1 MFSTQARAFS
11 GRSLV
16 SGDAFEFR
24 DRVLSWE
31 VDSIL
36 YEKED
41 LDCVPRLP
49 SYSDSRRYYSSLH
62 PLIIA
67 EARAILKEGIELYNQ
82 DKIKGSTLRVGNIKK
97 RKLNAPQTLGM
108 IGSIRGFDP
117 KLDTVLLKNTFTK
130 QMFLGQLS
138 IKEQISVRE
147 QGIYGDNI
155 DREQSLYGNN
165 IEIKCLDSREVDL
178 DYTFEVYQLCSLIT
192 LSRSYEVCIKSPRL
206 QFEKNLLAINFDYD
220 NKLSPIKLLDG
231 DFNIAQKEAI
241 SSFLKLKTGLQLLQ
255 GPPGTGK
262 TTTINF
268 LLENLVANGE
278 NVLVCAPSNKAV
290 QVIAK
295 RFLIKNPK
303 TPMIFAGREEKLDAE
318 LESIFLDTW
327 KINILK
333 KCKDLELELSE
344 KVNLLE
350 FQMERAH
357 ISQSD
362 LTLIRDS
369 VIPIYEKLKD
379 VLTRIMRHKV
389 HVYVNNYFVKMVEK
403 YKSFKKN
410 QMHDFDLM
418 VGLQNLKDINQSLVG
433 LKNCLA
439 NISDIDIYLLRA
451 SKVVFCTLSFAGQQR
466 MSNIKITSLIVDE
479 AAQATEADTIIPF
492 QHNPYKCLLVGD
504 TNQLPAVIKSE
515 LAKANNYDWSMMHRL
530 QVEAGFPHQ
539 MLNIQYRMDPLIRSW
554 PSKKFYD
561 DKLEDSADI
570 AKRECLSLLRQICP
584 YAFVDVNGKETT
596 LYNSK
601 KNDEEADLVIKLL
614 AYLKREGF
622 ALNKDVGIIT
632 FYSGQVETINKKLR
646 DAKLYDIVAQTVDG
660 FQGDEKEI
668 IIISF
673 VRANKANNVGFLND
687 FRRLNVAVTRARRA
701 LIMVGDS
708 QTLAADEILG
718 SMLKHILQTKSLYK
732 ASYIEGEILSKSS
745 HSLEL
750 KAKPYSNQAVL
761 QKVDRSAFTKESSF
775 LPKAESRQLWGQAKH
790 LIKETGDE
798 KTRSTSLVQS
808 SPAIVSSAQR
818 TKSTLDDNQ
827 QALQTKETWPKLS
840 NKVPALQSKSQQS
853 WGGFV
858 QSRHE
863 EKEIRPSS
871 VSGQSLKPMPTIRTQ
886 SSQQKEEWPKLKNN
900 KQ

>member
-1 MFSTQARAFS
+1 MR
-11 GRSLV
+11 
-16 SGDAFEFR
+16 
-24 DRVLSWE
+24 
-31 VDSIL
+31 
-36 YEKED
+36 
-41 LDCVPRLP
+41 
-49 SYSDSRRYYSSLH
+49 
-62 PLIIA
+62 
-67 EARAILKEGIELYNQ
+67 
-82 DKIKGSTLRVGNIKK
+82 NI
-97 RKLNAPQTLGM
+97 
-108 IGSIRGFDP
+108 
-117 KLDTVLLKNTFTK
+117 
-130 QMFLGQLS
+130 
-138 IKEQISVRE
+138 
-147 QGIYGDNI
+147 
-155 DREQSLYGNN
+155 
-165 IEIKCLDSREVDL
+165 
-178 DYTFEVYQLCSLIT
+178 
-192 LSRSYEVCIKSPRL
+192 
-206 QFEKNLLAINFDYD
+206 
-220 NKLSPIKLLDG
+220 
-231 DFNIAQKEAI
+231 
-241 SSFLKLKTGLQLLQ
+241 
-255 GPPGTGK
+255 
-262 TTTINF
+262 
-268 LLENLVANGE
+268 
-278 NVLVCAPSNKAV
+278 
-290 QVIAK
+290 QV
-295 RFLIKNPK
+295 
-303 TPMIFAGREEKLDAE
+303 
-318 LESIFLDTW
+318 
-327 KINILK
+327 
-333 KCKDLELELSE
+333 
-344 KVNLLE
+344 
-350 FQMERAH
+350 
-357 ISQSD
+357 
-362 LTLIRDS
+362 
-369 VIPIYEKLKD
+369 
-379 VLTRIMRHKV
+379 
-389 HVYVNNYFVKMVEK
+389 
-403 YKSFKKN
+403 
-410 QMHDFDLM
+410 
-418 VGLQNLKDINQSLVG
+418 
-433 LKNCLA
+433 
-439 NISDIDIYLLRA
+439 
-451 SKVVFCTLSFAGQQR
+451 
-466 MSNIKITSLIVDE
+466 TSLIVDE
-479 AAQATEADTIIPF
+479 AAQATEADTIIPL
-492 QHNPYKCLLVGD
+492 QHNPRKCLLVGD
-504 TNQLPAVIKSE
+504 TNQLPAVVKSE

-554 PSKKFYD
+554 PSKEFYD

-570 AKRECLSLLRQICP
+570 AKREGLSLPRQIYP
-584 YAFVDVNGKETT
+584 YAFVDVKGKETT

-601 KNDEEADLVIKLL
+601 RNDEEADLVIKLL
-614 AYLKREGF
+614 AYLQREGF

-632 FYSGQVETINKKLR
+632 FYSGQVETINRKLS
-646 DAKLYDIVAQTVDG
+646 DARLDDIKAQTVDG

-673 VRANKANNVGFLND
+673 VRANKGNNVGFLND